1 MFKYGN
7 DFFFGNSFIEK
18 IILDHPAMWCPWDP
32 DLVQIFD
39 IFFPL
44 SSISLFFVVFS
55 FLVLSHKGEVVEAVA
70 IVSPLVVASEWLK
83 CKINFGRVATRPVIG
98 CSLRDKGK
106 IPEGV
111 VKMDQSES
119 CGGDRQSHFYNRNI
133 DNHQKMPRGDLTHK
147 SIRSQTE
154 RTNANR
160 TSILLQF
167 MIKLWQKIV
176 TNLPLTKKVR
186 PFRPRIVNVRTIVH
200 LFVIRLPEIEKS
212 YRF

>member
-1 MFKYGN
+1 MMSVGPWSCPNIWYFL
-7 DFFFGNSFIEK
+7 SFI
-18 IILDHPAMWCPWDP
+18 IHFSIFRR
-32 DLVQIFD
+32 LV
-39 IFFPL
+39 
-44 SSISLFFVVFS
+44 

-147 SIRSQTE
+147 SIWRQTE
-154 RTNANR
+154 RPNANT

-167 MIKLWQKIV
+167 MIKLCHKIV
-176 TNLPLTKKVR
+176 TNLPSMKKVR
-186 PFRPRIVNVRTIVH
+186 PYQTRIINVRTKVH
-200 LFVIRLPEIEKS
+200 
-212 YRF
+212 